1 MAMPNT
7 LKLFNLFGDGN
18 SFIDQCLE
26 LSLPK
31 IAMKVEDYAG
41 AGMFGPVGL
50 VKGLEKLEFEHT
62 YNSPIEAIVQT
73 FGVEKHDAALLR
85 FMGSYSDEGTG
96 GDRAVEIIVRG
107 RHNELDFGS
116 AKSGENGEWK
126 VKTDCSYYKLV
137 IDGRE
142 WLEIDFV
149 NKIFKVMGVDRMA
162 AHRRNIGL

>member
-96 GDRAVEIIVRG
+96 GDRAVRSLSGAVTTNWILAVPSPEKTASG
-107 RHNELDFGS
+107 
-116 AKSGENGEWK
+116 KSRRTARTTNLSSTAVNGWRS
-126 VKTDCSYYKLV
+126 TS
-137 IDGRE
+137 
-142 WLEIDFV
+142 
-149 NKIFKVMGVDRMA
+149 
-162 AHRRNIGL
+162 

>member
-1 MAMPNT
+1 MNNVLPVVGYLMSRIKTTFIPVNPTVRLIPKVIQTMSNT
-7 LKLFNLFGDGN
+7 TTHSADNALLDKLVFD
-18 SFIDQCLE
+18 
-26 LSLPK
+26 
-31 IAMKVEDYAG
+31 
-41 AGMFGPVGL
+41 
-50 VKGLEKLEFEHT
+50 HT
-62 YNSPIEAIVQT
+62 YNSPFEASVQT
-73 FGVEKHDAALLR
+73 SGVEKHDPALLR

-149 NKIFKVMGVDRMA
+149 NKIFMVMGVDRMA